1 MEISTSAAKNNIC
14 LTRLLMLPNVL
25 AFISHRCGYL
35 KRWKT
40 NNRWTSVYSGACHY
54 KSECF
59 PYEYTIDFLSLMCG
73 NYHKD
78 FLNRRNYYFSDLL
91 DIHEEIS
98 YAYKYTLDVLS
109 KPLFFM
115 TPFIPWYT
123 HLDTDGT

>member
-1 MEISTSAAKNNIC
+1 
-14 LTRLLMLPNVL
+14 
-25 AFISHRCGYL
+25 
-35 KRWKT
+35 
-40 NNRWTSVYSGACHY
+40 
-54 KSECF
+54 
-59 PYEYTIDFLSLMCG
+59 MCG

-78 FLNRRNYYFSDLL
+78 FLNRRNDYFSDLL